1 MARRTD
7 APGAPRGVY
16 ALRLGADERALMEAA
31 AAACGVPL
39 AAYIR
44 QVTLA
49 AARRELAARPADREP
64 ATDR

>member
-7 APGAPRGVY
+7 APGEPRGVY

-31 AAACGVPL
+31 AKARGVAL

-44 QVTLA
+44 RATLA
-49 AARRELAARPADREP
+49 AARHDLTAPD
-64 ATDR
+64 DDQD